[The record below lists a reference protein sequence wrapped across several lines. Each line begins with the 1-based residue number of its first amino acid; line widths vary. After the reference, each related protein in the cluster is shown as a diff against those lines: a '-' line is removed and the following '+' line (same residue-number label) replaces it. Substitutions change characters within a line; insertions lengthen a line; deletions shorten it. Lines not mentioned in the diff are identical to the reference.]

1 MSQTSQ
7 VLPLKILRASVP
19 SFILAV
25 IIVLGSFLVTV
36 IFGLLAY
43 QVYFLNRVHLG
54 VQINEVE
61 VSQMTPFEVRQLVA
75 KQAKDLLDRPI
86 TLLSDEETF
95 TFTAAELGAQVDIER
110 TIELAFSVGRQ
121 GPFLTDLRSQLQTM
135 SQPVQI
141 VPVVTFDTGPAN
153 NALLNLAHTLDRPTR
168 DAQLLWHDDLSLE
181 VIPAQTGRTLD
192 IEASRALIRKAII
205 LRTDNPVNLVLHT
218 YEPLI
223 IEAEP
228 AHQQLEALLSRPLVF
243 IFNER
248 SWSLSPETLAE
259 MVIIGQQWHEGG
271 PGRVTVSFNQAT
283 LAAHF
288 HDLALQINQ
297 PAIDAWFD
305 LNEETWTLHPIK
317 TSQNGYSLDV
327 TAAMTMANG
336 VLQTPGRRHLALPV
350 LIESPAVPME
360 NPEQLGIKEL
370 VSSATSY
377 FKGSSTERMQNI
389 QVSASKFHGLVIPP
403 GEVFS
408 FNQHLGDVTAENGFV
423 ESLIIQGDRTAVG
436 VGGGVCQVS
445 TTAFRSAFFGG
456 FEIVERW
463 AHGYRVGWY
472 ETGSSPGLD
481 ATIYSPNVDFKFR
494 NDTNSYILIQT
505 DTDLT
510 AGTITFNFYGASP
523 NRTVTISEPLE
534 SNKVPHGPDIY
545 QEDASLEPDEVK
557 QVDWA
562 QDGVDITIYRTVLEG
577 DKVIHKDTLFSRY
590 RPWQNIYKVGPTSKE
605 DKE

>member
-1 MSQTSQ
+1 
-7 VLPLKILRASVP
+7 
-19 SFILAV
+19 
-25 IIVLGSFLVTV
+25 
-36 IFGLLAY
+36 
-43 QVYFLNRVHLG
+43 
-54 VQINEVE
+54 
-61 VSQMTPFEVRQLVA
+61 
-75 KQAKDLLDRPI
+75 
-86 TLLSDEETF
+86 
-95 TFTAAELGAQVDIER
+95 
-110 TIELAFSVGRQ
+110 
-121 GPFLTDLRSQLQTM
+121 
-135 SQPVQI
+135 
-141 VPVVTFDTGPAN
+141 
-153 NALLNLAHTLDRPTR
+153 
-168 DAQLLWHDDLSLE
+168 
-181 VIPAQTGRTLD
+181 
-192 IEASRALIRKAII
+192 
-205 LRTDNPVNLVLHT
+205 
-218 YEPLI
+218 
-223 IEAEP
+223 
-228 AHQQLEALLSRPLVF
+228 
-243 IFNER
+243 
-248 SWSLSPETLAE
+248 
-259 MVIIGQQWHEGG
+259 
-271 PGRVTVSFNQAT
+271 
-283 LAAHF
+283 
-288 HDLALQINQ
+288 
-297 PAIDAWFD
+297 
-305 LNEETWTLHPIK
+305 
-317 TSQNGYSLDV
+317 
-327 TAAMTMANG
+327 
-336 VLQTPGRRHLALPV
+336 
-350 LIESPAVPME
+350 ME